1 MCEENVGDV
10 VNDSRERIRRYSSY
24 GKKRASFFFFSNYTF
39 YFETILF
46 SCNCKK

>member
-24 GKKRASFFFFSNYTF
+24 GKKRASFFFFKL
-39 YFETILF
+39 YFLF
-46 SCNCKK
+46 